1 MVSQKKRQKNSQ
13 ELNKF
18 LRKLNTLACTLD
30 LSGPT
35 TTIVEVLW
43 KLVLFIDSWNRE
55 FFNKMA
61 VHVDLLLMISRLFR
75 DNHVGNDVQ
84 VLTNKN
90 KEVFEANI
98 FKKL

>member
-18 LRKLNTLACTLD
+18 LRKLNILACNLD

-35 TTIVEVLW
+35 STIIQVLW
-43 KLVLFIDSWNRE
+43 KLIEFIDSWNKD

-61 VHVDLLLMISRLFR
+61 VHVDLLFMISRLFR
-75 DNHVGNDVQ
+75 GNHVGNDVQ
-84 VLTNKN
+84 VLTSKN
-90 KEVFEANI
+90 K
-98 FKKL
+98 